1 MVAPLDPI
9 RGPSTTPP
17 NGAPRPTTGA
27 ADAFELEFQRLL
39 KAPET
44 SEPPR
49 PAAAA
54 SVGLGDDLTASLDGV
69 SESLKRATAYINSAR
84 AYFKGAP
91 AAQTAPDADTSL
103 DTKG

>member
-9 RGPSTTPP
+9 RGPSTTPQT
-17 NGAPRPTTGA
+17 GASRPTPGA

-44 SEPPR
+44 SEASR

-54 SVGLGDDLTASLDGV
+54 PIGLGDDLTASLDGV

-91 AAQTAPDADTSL
+91 TAPPPPEPDGSL